1 LTKENSIP
9 SFIIFKA
16 FLIASSF
23 TFAGGLSMLPVLKI
37 DFVDKQK
44 AIDEEDF
51 MHYAA
56 LSQTIPG
63 IIAVN
68 FGCLIGHKM
77 AGRRGVIAAVIGS
90 ILPAFVLMLVA
101 TMIYVNIPQEGL
113 LSYIFLGVRAASS
126 SAVAVAGITM
136 LNHLNRTTLN
146 ITLVILSLVAILV
159 FKVSSP
165 IVVLVAGLLGLFV
178 LRGRI

>member
-1 LTKENSIP
+1 MTKENSIP
-9 SFIIFKA
+9 SFTIFKA
-16 FLIASSF
+16 FLTASTF
-23 TFAGGLSMLPVLKI
+23 TFAGGLSMLPVLKT
-37 DFVDKQK
+37 DFVDKQQ
-44 AIDEEDF
+44 AINEEDF

-77 AGRRGVIAAVIGS
+77 AGRRGVTAAVVGA
-90 ILPAFVLMLVA
+90 ILPAFSLMLLA
-101 TMIYVNIPQEGL
+101 TMAYVIIPQEGL
-113 LSYIFLGVRAASS
+113 LSFIFLGVRAASS

-136 LNHLNRTTLN
+136 LNHLNRNALN
-146 ITLVILSLVAILV
+146 LTLVILSLIAILV

-165 IVVLVAGLLGLFV
+165 VVVLVAGLLGLFV